1 MSSGKAA
8 AALLAVFALLLWGL
22 SLRVG
27 VTYDEPPYLAV
38 SSLYRAG
45 TPGTLARE
53 YPPLPSYA
61 RAAALA
67 PLSPVLPGA
76 PAGLEKRSFS
86 PHEWGQLFLFRN
98 AAPARDLIAAA
109 RRPSI
114 LASLLLGGLVALWGG
129 VAALALLILEPNT
142 LAHGSLATVDVF
154 AAAFSVAALWAWTRF
169 LEKGKERDA
178 WLAGAAAG
186 LAIASKATGLGLLPA
201 LALSQAWTK
210 GKKLRTRDALG
221 LGRAL
226 LAALAVGVAFYAP
239 TGARGFLAMLAF
251 RSRQMSEPSPTWFF
265 GAAYPEGHPLYYPG
279 LLLVKTSLPLLLLA
293 AWGVR
298 GWAKEKPA
306 SFKTAASALLVLLGA
321 ALLGK
326 RQMGVRHVLLVYP
339 LLCLAAGSA
348 LSDLWK
354 RRRLAA
360 AAAFLWHGLSSL
372 NAFPNELAYV
382 NELGGGPSHGLKLLG
397 DSNLDWG
404 QALPELA
411 DFVKDHPGGLILSY
425 FGRDCASAYGL
436 VYQDAF
442 STPAP
447 CPGNPIRLRPEED
460 REWLAVGAT
469 KWQGFYEPQP
479 PSWLWL
485 RSRKPYAVLANAMLV
500 YDVTGDA
507 DAHENLARMYAE
519 AGWSVEEDRERK
531 RAKLLKSRIKP

>member
-8 AALLAVFALLLWGL
+8 AALLAVFGLLLWGL
-22 SLRVG
+22 TLRVG

-45 TPGTLARE
+45 NPGALARE

-67 PLSPVLPGA
+67 PLAPVLPSP
-76 PAGLEKRSFS
+76 PAGLEKKSFS

-98 AAPARDLIAAA
+98 SVPARDLIAAG

-114 LASLLLGGLVALWGG
+114 LASLLLGWLVGLWGG
-129 VAALALLILEPNT
+129 AAALALLILEPNT

-154 AAAFSVAALWAWTRF
+154 ASAFSVGALWAWSRF
-169 LEKGKERDA
+169 LEKGTERDA

-201 LALSQAWTK
+201 FALSLGWVK
-210 GKKLRTRDALG
+210 GKRLG
-221 LGRAL
+221 AGLAGLARASA
-226 LAALAVGVAFYAP
+226 AALAVGLAFYAP
-239 TGARGFLAMLAF
+239 TGAGGFLAALAF

-279 LLLVKTSLPLLLLA
+279 LLLVKTSLPLLGLA
-293 AWGVR
+293 VYGVR
-298 GWAKEKPA
+298 RRAKENPA

-321 ALLGK
+321 AVLGK

-354 RRRLAA
+354 RRKAA
-360 AAAFLWHGLSSL
+360 AAALFLWHGAATL
-372 NAFPNELAYV
+372 NAYPHLIAYA
-382 NELGGGPSHGLKLLG
+382 NGDGSNLLG

-411 DFVKDHPGGLILSY
+411 DFIKDNPGGLILSY
-425 FGRDCASAYGL
+425 FGRDCASAYGIA
-436 VYQDAF
+436 YQDAF

-447 CPGNPIRLRPEED
+447 CPGVPVRLKPDED

-485 RSRKPYAVLANAMLV
+485 RSRKPHAVLGNAMMV
-500 YDVTGDA
+500 YDVTNDA
-507 DAHENLARMYAE
+507 DAHENLSRMYGK

-531 RAKLLKSRIKP
+531 RAKLLKSRMKP